1 MGEKE
6 KPHKH
11 LVFLLNKVDLQPISV
26 TRKWVQLLQKER
38 PTLAF
43 HASITKPF
51 GKGALISL
59 LRQFAILHKDKKSIS
74 VGFIGYPNVG
84 KSSVINTMKKKKVCN
99 VAPIPGETKVWQF
112 ITLTK
117 RIFLIDCAGAGEEE
131 VSTTGVQTD
140 QVDRCERF
148 SRTARKAN

>member
-1 MGEKE
+1 MNLKLFNCSDKNLSNQTINVLHLKFIKKLFTNYLFTRLKGTRCRHIERYLEKE

-11 LVFLLNKVDLQPISV
+11 LVFLLNKVDLQPIAV
-26 TRKWVQLLQKER
+26 TRKWMQILQKER

-84 KSSVINTMKKKKVCN
+84 KSSVINTMKRKK
-99 VAPIPGETKVWQF
+99 ESF
-112 ITLTK
+112 
-117 RIFLIDCAGAGEEE
+117 E
-131 VSTTGVQTD
+131 
-140 QVDRCERF
+140 
-148 SRTARKAN
+148 SRNKTVV

>member
-1 MGEKE
+1 M
-6 KPHKH
+6 
-11 LVFLLNKVDLQPISV
+11 VFLLNKVDLQPIAV
-26 TRKWVQLLQKER
+26 TRKWMQILQKER

-84 KSSVINTMKKKKVCN
+84 KSSVINTMKRKK
-99 VAPIPGETKVWQF
+99 ESF
-112 ITLTK
+112 
-117 RIFLIDCAGAGEEE
+117 E
-131 VSTTGVQTD
+131 
-140 QVDRCERF
+140 
-148 SRTARKAN
+148 SRTRTVV

>member
-1 MGEKE
+1 M
-6 KPHKH
+6 
-11 LVFLLNKVDLQPISV
+11 QI
-26 TRKWVQLLQKER
+26 LQKER

-84 KSSVINTMKKKKVCN
+84 KSSVINTMKRKKESFESRKKNSSIV
-99 VAPIPGETKVWQF
+99 Q
-112 ITLTK
+112 
-117 RIFLIDCAGAGEEE
+117 GAVIRYSKG
-131 VSTTGVQTD
+131 VSIRYSKG
-140 QVDRCERF
+140 RL
-148 SRTARKAN
+148 